1 MDPHGADRESARQD
15 CSILGGEQQVE
26 NLFHSQSVTYKDY
39 CAALFRCL
47 ILFGCSK
54 FYEREA
60 LLRDP
65 VDGPI
70 LASLLGIKPITFF
83 PKLIM
88 VNKVRLVGWEGRAVK
103 QSRWIIAKFSIAIR
117 TLKKGFSRRSLEVLS
132 IRIKS
137 GSARNPH

>member
-1 MDPHGADRESARQD
+1 M
-15 CSILGGEQQVE
+15 
-26 NLFHSQSVTYKDY
+26 
-39 CAALFRCL
+39 

-103 QSRWIIAKFSIAIR
+103 Q
-117 TLKKGFSRRSLEVLS
+117 
-132 IRIKS
+132 
-137 GSARNPH
+137 